1 MLSKLVTPEVLQH
14 NGCNMLYDGRFNQ
27 DNQYGAINWMDT
39 HGYQAP
45 SNMSTSGVESKGEL
59 FFKYFEPDSPYERI
73 PFVDKV
79 CSPIIMFGSNF
90 QHSCF
95 PKFTNFMICAPLMIP
110 CLASIHKLNQVLN
123 T

>member
-45 SNMSTSGVESKGEL
+45 SHMSTIGIESKGEL

-73 PFVDKV
+73 PLGMQ
-79 CSPIIMFGSNF
+79 SHYYLRI
-90 QHSCF
+90 
-95 PKFTNFMICAPLMIP
+95 
-110 CLASIHKLNQVLN
+110 
-123 T
+123 